1 MYIHP
6 VQIIILLC
14 VMLAL
19 MAVSM
24 VHMRRR
30 DKRTKLAG
38 PADNAEALQIKE
50 RLEVLERIATD
61 KENSLS
67 REIEA
72 LRHQ

>member
-14 VMLAL
+14 VMLAVTT
-19 MAVSM
+19 VSM

-38 PADNAEALQIKE
+38 PADNAEARQIKE

-72 LRHQ
+72 LARN

>member
-14 VMLAL
+14 VMLVL
-19 MAVSM
+19 MAGSM
-24 VHMRRR
+24 VHARRR
-30 DKRTKLAG
+30 DKRTQLAVNG
-38 PADNAEALQIKE
+38 DNAEGRQIKQ

-61 KENSLS
+61 RENTLS

-72 LRHQ
+72 LRHR

>member
-19 MAVSM
+19 MTVSM

-30 DKRTKLAG
+30 DKRTKLTG
-38 PADNAEALQIKE
+38 HADNAEARQIKE
-50 RLEVLERIATD
+50 RLAVLERIATD

-72 LRHQ
+72 LARN

>member
-19 MAVSM
+19 MTVSM
-24 VHMRRR
+24 VHMRCR

-38 PADNAEALQIKE
+38 HADNAEALQIKE
-50 RLEVLERIATD
+50 RLQVLERIDTD

-67 REIEA
+67 REIES